1 MIDVGENNDHKALR
15 NIEKLDNEG
24 NYPLILITEI

>member
-1 MIDVGENNDHKALR
+1 MIDVDEINNHEALR

-24 NYPLILITEI
+24 NYPLVLIT